1 MTVQERFLGTFYRTC
16 LSATLTISAFVLPA
30 NAQMVKVDTRQ
41 AVNAFRA
48 SERDWL
54 EQGFGLWT
62 RYGRGID
69 GAEFERATRTE
80 WSDHAG
86 GPAA

>member
-1 MTVQERFLGTFYRTC
+1 MRILADLPDDDIQWLDALAAERGVSRAAL
-16 LSATLTISAFVLPA
+16 L
-30 NAQMVKVDTRQ
+30 RQ

>member
-1 MTVQERFLGTFYRTC
+1 MRILADLSEDDIKWLDARAAELGKSRAA
-16 LSATLTISAFVLPA
+16 LL
-30 NAQMVKVDTRQ
+30 RE
-41 AVNAFRA
+41 AVGAFRA

-69 GAEFERATRTE
+69 GAAYEDAIRQQ
-80 WSDHAG
+80 WSRNGDAG
-86 GPAA
+86 TSGDVDPAA